1 MIDIV
6 IPIHSIDNI
15 LFKTISSVGLQK
27 NIKDIRILLIGNYD
41 IKDIEFILN
50 KYKDIVNIQYVKI
63 NNNIIDYNLYNNY
76 VFFLRDNDYI
86 YNSLSII
93 DMIDNIGDNDVCIG
107 KVVNYKL
114 DENYML
120 DINNTMGK
128 LYTREYINKCKVEYD
143 KSNNIISNISN
154 IESKYILLDSNV
166 YMDLFT
172 Q

>member
-27 NIKDIRILLIGNYD
+27 NIKDIRILLVGDYNSND
-41 IKDIEFILN
+41 IDFIIN
-50 KYKDIVNIQYVKI
+50 KYKDIVNIQYVNI
-63 NNNIIDYNLYNNY
+63 NNNIIEYDLYSNY
-76 VFFLRDNDYI
+76 VFFLRDKDYI
-86 YNSLSII
+86 YNSFSII
-93 DMIDNIGDNDVCIG
+93 DMINKIDNNDICIG
-107 KVVNYKL
+107 KVINYNL
-114 DENYML
+114 EENYML
-120 DINNTMGK
+120 DTNNTMGK
-128 LYTREYINKCKVEYD
+128 LYTREYIKKCKVEYD
-143 KSNNIISNISN
+143 KENNIISNTSN